1 MRLAS
6 FKYLIKQGFKSLWFN
21 RVNTFASFC
30 IITISLVMVGLSVLV
45 SANINRIIGAIEKRN
60 EIIVVIR
67 DGTPDNNISI
77 LGEEL
82 KKNDN
87 IFEINFYSKEE
98 AWEDMQANVSEE
110 EKSLFQYI
118 DGSPLPDT
126 YRVRVSDV
134 SKLSG
139 TVSQIEQ
146 LASVEQ
152 VKSPN
157 EFAHLLVNIRNV
169 CTIIFTFITAA
180 LVIACF
186 VIISNTTRTSVYAR
200 RREINIMRYVG
211 ASKSFIRIPFFVEG
225 LVIGIIGSAAAFLM
239 TWFAYTEIYQILTDY
254 LRSWSFIT
262 TSGLIPFADIA
273 PITGV
278 GYLVC
283 GVIISSFGTI
293 ISTRKHLN
301 V

>member
-1 MRLAS
+1 M
-6 FKYLIKQGFKSLWFN
+6 
-21 RVNTFASFC
+21 
-30 IITISLVMVGLSVLV
+30 
-45 SANINRIIGAIEKRN
+45 
-60 EIIVVIR
+60 
-67 DGTPDNNISI
+67 
-77 LGEEL
+77 GEEL

-283 GVIISSFGTI
+283 GVIISSFGTV

>member
-98 AWEDMQANVSEE
+98 AWEDMQENVSEE

-283 GVIISSFGTI
+283 GVIISSFGTV

>member
-126 YRVRVSDV
+126 YTVRVSDV

-200 RREINIMRYVG
+200 PREINIMRYVG

-283 GVIISSFGTI
+283 GVIISSFGTV

>member
-211 ASKSFIRIPFFVEG
+211 ASKNFIRIPFFVEG

-283 GVIISSFGTI
+283 GVIISSFGTV

>member
-211 ASKSFIRIPFFVEG
+211 ASKIFIRIPFFVEG

-283 GVIISSFGTI
+283 GVIISSFGTV

>member
-1 MRLAS
+1 
-6 FKYLIKQGFKSLWFN
+6 
-21 RVNTFASFC
+21 
-30 IITISLVMVGLSVLV
+30 
-45 SANINRIIGAIEKRN
+45 
-60 EIIVVIR
+60 
-67 DGTPDNNISI
+67 
-77 LGEEL
+77 
-82 KKNDN
+82 
-87 IFEINFYSKEE
+87 
-98 AWEDMQANVSEE
+98 MQANVSEE

-283 GVIISSFGTI
+283 GVIISSFGTV

>member
-1 MRLAS
+1 MRAAS
-6 FKYLIKQGFKSLWFN
+6 FKYLVKQGFRGIWFN

-45 SANINRIIGAIEKRN
+45 SVNINRVIGSIEKRN
-60 EIIVVIR
+60 EIIVVIK
-67 DGTPDNNISI
+67 DGTPDNNITL
-77 LGEEL
+77 LGDEL

-87 IFEINFYSKEE
+87 IFEITFYSKEE
-98 AWEDMQANVSEE
+98 AWTQMQEGMSEE
-110 EKSLFQYI
+110 EKSLFQYLKNN
-118 DGSPLPDT
+118 PLPDS
-126 YRVRVSDV
+126 YKVRISDITQLT
-134 SKLSG
+134 K
-139 TVSQIEQ
+139 TVSQISA
-146 LASVEQ
+146 LPSVEQ
-152 VKSPN
+152 VQAPN
-157 EFAHLLVNIRNV
+157 EFASLLVSIRNV

-225 LVIGIIGSAAAFLM
+225 LIVGIIGSAAAFLM
-239 TWFAYTEIYQILTDY
+239 TWFAYTEIYGILTDY
-254 LRSWSFIT
+254 LKSWTFIT
-262 TSGLIPFADIA
+262 SSGLVPFKDIA
-273 PITGV
+273 TVTGI
-278 GYLVC
+278 GYLCC
-283 GVIISSFGTI
+283 GVIISSFGTV

>member
-273 PITGV
+273 PMTGV

-283 GVIISSFGTI
+283 GVIISSFGTV

>member
-98 AWEDMQANVSEE
+98 AWEDMQENVSEE

-239 TWFAYTEIYQILTDY
+239 TWFTYTEIYQILTDY

-283 GVIISSFGTI
+283 GVIISSFGTV

>member
-45 SANINRIIGAIEKRN
+45 SANINRIMGAIEKRN

-283 GVIISSFGTI
+283 GVIISSFGTV

>member
-6 FKYLIKQGFKSLWFN
+6 FKYLIKQGLKSLWFN

-82 KKNDN
+82 KKNEN

-283 GVIISSFGTI
+283 GVIISSFGTV

>member
-1 MRLAS
+1 MRASS
-6 FKYLIKQGFKSLWFN
+6 FKYLVKQGFKGLWFN

-45 SANINRIIGAIEKRN
+45 SANITRIIGSIEKRN
-60 EIIVVIR
+60 EIIVIIR

-82 KKNDN
+82 KNNDN
-87 IFEINFYSKEE
+87 IFEVTFYSKEE
-98 AWEDMQANVSEE
+98 AWADMQDSLGEE

-126 YRVRVSDV
+126 YRVRVSDIAQ
-134 SKLSG
+134 LSN

-146 LASVEQ
+146 LPSVEQ
-152 VKSPN
+152 VNAPN
-157 EFAHLLVNIRNV
+157 EFASLLINIRNV
-169 CTIIFTFITAA
+169 CTIIFTFITVA

-211 ASKSFIRIPFFVEG
+211 ASKGFIRIPFFVEG
-225 LVIGIIGSAAAFLM
+225 FVVGIIGSAAAFLM
-239 TWFAYTEIYQILTDY
+239 TWFAYTEIYEILTDY
-254 LRSWSFIT
+254 LKSWSFIT
-262 TSGLIPFADIA
+262 TSGLIPFRDIA
-273 PITGV
+273 LITGLI
-278 GYLVC
+278 YLAC
-283 GVIISSFGTI
+283 GAVISAFGTV
-293 ISTRKHLN
+293 ISTKKHLN

>member
-239 TWFAYTEIYQILTDY
+239 TWFTYTEIYQILTDY

-283 GVIISSFGTI
+283 GVIISSFGTV

>member
-67 DGTPDNNISI
+67 DGTPENNISI

-283 GVIISSFGTI
+283 GVIISSFGTV

>member
-239 TWFAYTEIYQILTDY
+239 TWFAYTEIYQILIDY

-283 GVIISSFGTI
+283 GVIISSFGTV

>member
-139 TVSQIEQ
+139 TVSQIEK

-283 GVIISSFGTI
+283 GVIISSFGTV

>member
-262 TSGLIPFADIA
+262 TSGLITFADIA

-278 GYLVC
+278 CYRVC
-283 GVIISSFGTI
+283 GVIISTFGTV

>member
-146 LASVEQ
+146 LASGEQ

-283 GVIISSFGTI
+283 GVIISSFGTV

>member
-225 LVIGIIGSAAAFLM
+225 LVIGIIGSAAAFMM

-283 GVIISSFGTI
+283 GVIISSFGTV

>member
-186 VIISNTTRTSVYAR
+186 VIISTTTRTSVYAR

-239 TWFAYTEIYQILTDY
+239 TWFTYTEIYQILTDY

-283 GVIISSFGTI
+283 GVIISSFGTV